1 MELFERLGV
10 ALAVGLLI
18 GIERGWHQRGRDEG
32 KRFAGLRTF
41 GIISLLGALCGTLS
55 DKLDSDLMLAAS
67 FLGFAILVVAAHL
80 LEARKTGDY
89 GSTTSVAALLTF
101 ALGAVAA
108 LGYLALA
115 AAVAVITTTLLGLKP
130 ALHKGLEK
138 LEQHELHAIFK
149 MLLISVVLLPVLPNK
164 AYGPLGIF
172 NPYEIW
178 LMVVLIAGIS
188 FVGYFAVKIAGT
200 SRGVTITGLFGGL
213 ASSTAVTL
221 SLSKMSRG
229 SHGSANAVLAV
240 GVILASGTMFPR
252 VLIEVLVINAGL
264 VMDVIWPLL
273 IMMVVTYGGALWLF
287 LSSDRSK
294 ETEPVKVANPFEI
307 MPALK
312 FAAFLVVVMAL
323 AKLGQQWFAEEGLY
337 TVAALS
343 GISDVDAITLSISRM
358 TNEDLSYS
366 VATNGII
373 IAASVNTLV
382 KGLLVTFIADRAMAW
397 RVMAVLLTAIV
408 AGLAALLLV

>member
-1 MELFERLGV
+1 MELFERLAV

-18 GIERGWHQRGRDEG
+18 GIERGWHQRGREEG
-32 KRFAGLRTF
+32 QRFAGLRTF
-41 GIISLLGALCGTLS
+41 GIISLLGALSGLLS
-55 DKLDSDLMLAAS
+55 DKLDSHLILAAT
-67 FLGFAILVVAAHL
+67 FLGFSILVVAAHL
-80 LEARKTGDY
+80 LEARKTNDY

-101 ALGAVAA
+101 ALGAAAA
-108 LGYLALA
+108 LGFLAIA
-115 AAVAVITTTLLGLKP
+115 AAVAVVTATLLGLKP
-130 ALHKGLEK
+130 VLHEWLEK
-138 LEQHELHAIFK
+138 LEQNELHAIFK
-149 MLLISVVLLPVLPNK
+149 MLLISVVLLPVLPDK

-172 NPYEIW
+172 NPFEIW

-188 FVGYFAVKIAGT
+188 FVGYFAVKIVGT

-221 SLSKMSRG
+221 SLSKMSRD
-229 SHGSANAVLAV
+229 SRGSANAVLAV

-252 VLIEVLVINAGL
+252 ILIEVLVINPDL
-264 VMDVIWPLL
+264 VMDVVWPLM

-287 LSSDRSK
+287 MSSDRGK
-294 ETEPVKVANPFEI
+294 EMEPVKVENPFEI
-307 MPALK
+307 LPALK

-323 AKLGQQWFAEEGLY
+323 AELGQQWFAEEGLY

-358 TNEDLSYS
+358 TNEDLAYS

-382 KGLLVTFIADRAMAW
+382 KGLLVTFIGDRAMAW
-397 RVMAVLLTAIV
+397 RVMAVLLSTIV
-408 AGLAALLLV
+408 AGIAALLLL